1 MMDAYGERLGPGATV
16 GPYVVERLLG
26 SGGMGRVFVAASP
39 TGRRVAMKVI
49 REEYAADPRF
59 RARFAREVEAARRV
73 SGAYTASVIDAS
85 TDGPLLWMATL
96 FVPGPS
102 LADRVRDRGPL
113 PEHEVRVLA
122 YELAE
127 ALRDIHRVGLVHRDL
142 KPGNILLTDDG
153 PRVIDFGI
161 ARVNG
166 TDRLTRT
173 DALVGTPAF
182 MAPEQF
188 VSGAGAGPT
197 ADVFA
202 LGGVLTYAL
211 TGAAPF
217 EGDNPYAIAWH
228 VVHGEPAPLAGT
240 GPLHALI
247 GRCLAKDPA
256 ARPTPTEILELLRES
271 AIRPPATASAE
282 DAPPVPERE
291 RKEEDQTGQHHAV
304 PGRRPRRRVALGAG
318 ALLVSLALGLVAWQ
332 QPWTGRGDKGQGAA
346 DAAPSSTVPAA
357 AARWTTKLP
366 SDVGHCTA
374 TDDLVLCE
382 SQKEAVTAYD
392 ARTGRRRWGTPRT
405 RDNSVMLTV
414 SPKRSLVI
422 VAEGNNLIGTGA
434 WERQVL
440 RAVDLTTGSDRWN
453 VKAPMGRSAV
463 LSGSDL
469 VVGSAF
475 GISGRNVETGA
486 ETWDRTTSS
495 SAPAYPRMVA
505 GAVVTLSPGRGAK
518 RLRAVV
524 ERIDPRTGE
533 VRWSRDL
540 PSPDVSWAHQS
551 DKDSLGIEVWNSEM
565 TRMTEYTRF
574 DTSGTR
580 RASHEIDPP
589 QTAGEEPGTIVFG
602 PTWKVVRDRVKG
614 RLVATGLDDGTVR
627 WQLPIAGSDADPYID
642 AKGRIYVLRANRTLV
657 CLDGAGGRELW
668 RSEPV
673 RTSEPRP
680 SGGGSHLTVR
690 ADGVVFAAV
699 GKRTLA
705 AFEPPGRAGAS
716 G

>member
-1 MMDAYGERLGPGATV
+1 MDAYGERLGPGATV
-16 GPYVVERLLG
+16 GHYVVERLLG
-26 SGGMGRVFVAASP
+26 SGGMGRVFVAVSP

-73 SGAYTASVIDAS
+73 SGAYTASVIDAA
-85 TDGPLLWMATL
+85 TEGPLLWMATL

-102 LADRVRDRGPL
+102 LADRVGDRGPL

-142 KPGNILLTDDG
+142 KPSNILLTGDG

-166 TDRLTRT
+166 TERLTQT

-188 VSGAGAGPT
+188 LAQAQAGPA

-211 TGAAPF
+211 TGAGPF
-217 EGDNPYAIAWH
+217 EGDSPYAIAWH

-240 GPLHALI
+240 SPLHELI

-256 ARPTPTEILELLRES
+256 ARPAPAEILELLRGS
-271 AIRPPATASAE
+271 TIRPPAVSSAE
-282 DAPPVPERE
+282 DAPPSPEPQQ
-291 RKEEDQTGQHHAV
+291 KEEDETGQDAAAS
-304 PGRRPRRRVALGAG
+304 GRRPWRRVALGAG
-318 ALLVSLALGLVAWQ
+318 TLVVSLTLGLVAWQ
-332 QPWTGRGDKGQGAA
+332 QWGTGRTDKGQGASGA
-346 DAAPSSTVPAA
+346 TSSPTGPAVTA
-357 AARWTTKLP
+357 SWTAKVP

-374 TDDLVLCE
+374 TGELVLCE
-382 SQKEAVTAYD
+382 SQREAVTAYD
-392 ARTGRRRWGTPRT
+392 ARTGKKRWATPRT
-405 RDNSVMLTV
+405 RDNSMMLTV
-414 SPKRSLVI
+414 SPRRSLVI
-422 VAEGNNLIGTGA
+422 VAEGNNFMDTGE

-440 RAVDLTTGSDRWN
+440 RAVDLATGIDRWN
-453 VKAPMGRSAV
+453 VKAPMGTSAV
-463 LSGSDL
+463 LSGTDL
-469 VVGSAF
+469 VVGSTF
-475 GISGRNVETGA
+475 GISGRNIETGA
-486 ETWDRTTSS
+486 AIWNRTTPS
-495 SAPAYPRMVA
+495 SAATYPRMVA
-505 GAVVTLSPGRGAK
+505 GAVLNLRPGPTAQRP
-518 RLRAVV
+518 RAVV
-524 ERIDPRTGE
+524 ERIDPHTGD

-540 PSPDVSWAHQS
+540 PSPAVSWAHQS
-551 DKDSLGIEVWNSEM
+551 DKDSVGIEIWNDDS
-565 TRMTEYTRF
+565 TRMKEYMRF
-574 DTSGTR
+574 DTDGTR

-589 QTAGEEPGTIVFG
+589 QTAGEEPDTVVFG

-614 RLVATGLDDGTVR
+614 RLVATGLEDGRVR
-627 WQLPIAGSDADPYID
+627 WQVPIAGSDADPYID
-642 AKGRIYVLRANRTLV
+642 AKGRVYVLRANRSLV
-657 CLDGAGGRELW
+657 CLDGADGRELW
-668 RSEPV
+668 RSKPV

-690 ADGVVFAAV
+690 ADGVVYAAV

-705 AFEPPGRAGAS
+705 AFEPPGRASATG
-716 G
+716 

>member
-1 MMDAYGERLGPGATV
+1 MRTGGRLGPGATV
-16 GPYVVERLLG
+16 GHYVVERLLG
-26 SGGMGRVFVAASP
+26 AGGMGRVFVAVSP
-39 TGRRVAMKVI
+39 AGRRVAMKVI

-166 TDRLTRT
+166 TDRLTQT

-188 VSGAGAGPT
+188 VSGAEAGPT
-197 ADVFA
+197 SDVFA

-211 TGAAPF
+211 TGAGPF
-217 EGDNPYAIAWH
+217 EGDSPYAIAWQ

-240 GPLHALI
+240 GPLHELI

-256 ARPTPTEILELLRES
+256 ARPTPAEILELLREIT
-271 AIRPPATASAE
+271 IRPPATGSAE
-282 DAPPVPERE
+282 DAPPLPERE
-291 RKEEDQTGQHHAV
+291 QKGRPERRQHVAA
-304 PGRRPRRRVALGAG
+304 PGRRPRRRVALAVG
-318 ALLVSLALGLVAWQ
+318 ALLVALALGLVARQ
-332 QPWTGRGDKGQGAA
+332 QLWTGRADKGHGASG
-346 DAAPSSTVPAA
+346 AAPSSTGPAVA
-357 AARWTTKLP
+357 ASWTAKLP
-366 SDVGHCTA
+366 SDLGYCTA
-374 TDDLVLCE
+374 TDELVLCE

-392 ARTGRRRWGTPRT
+392 ARTGKRRWGTPRT

-414 SPKRSLVI
+414 SPRRSLVI

-440 RAVDLTTGSDRWN
+440 RAVDLTTGHNRWN
-453 VKAPMGRSAV
+453 VKAPMGTSAV
-463 LSGSDL
+463 IVGTDL

-475 GISGRNVETGA
+475 GLSGRNVETGA
-486 ETWDRTTSS
+486 GTWDRTTSGN
-495 SAPAYPRMVA
+495 APAYPRMVA
-505 GAVVTLSPGRGAK
+505 GALVALRPGPTAK
-518 RLRAVV
+518 RPRAVV
-524 ERIDPRTGE
+524 ERIDPHTGD

-540 PSPDVSWAHQS
+540 PSADVSWAHQS
-551 DKDSLGIEVWNSEM
+551 NKDSLGIEVWNSDM

-589 QTAGEEPGTIVFG
+589 QTAGGKPGTIVFG

-627 WQLPIAGSDADPYID
+627 WQRAIAGSDADPYID
-642 AKGRIYVLRANRTLV
+642 AEGRIYVLGANRTLV

-668 RSEPV
+668 RSAPV
-673 RTSEPRP
+673 RTSEPGP

-705 AFEPPGRAGAS
+705 AFEPPGRAGTS

>member
-1 MMDAYGERLGPGATV
+1 MDAYGERLGPGATV
-16 GPYVVERLLG
+16 GHYVVDRLLG
-26 SGGMGRVFVAASP
+26 SGGMGRVFVAVSP

-73 SGAYTASVIDAS
+73 SGAYTASVIDAA
-85 TDGPLLWMATL
+85 TEGPLLWMATL

-102 LADRVRDRGPL
+102 LADRVGSRGPL

-142 KPGNILLTDDG
+142 KPSNILLTDDG

-161 ARVNG
+161 ARVDG
-166 TDRLTRT
+166 TERLTRT

-188 VSGAGAGPT
+188 LAQAGAGPA

-211 TGAAPF
+211 TGAGPF
-217 EGDNPYAIAWH
+217 EGDSPYAIAWH
-228 VVHGEPAPLAGT
+228 VVHDEPAPLPGT
-240 GPLHALI
+240 GPLHELI
-247 GRCLAKDPA
+247 GRCLAKAPA
-256 ARPTPTEILELLRES
+256 ARPTPAEILELLRES
-271 AIRPPATASAE
+271 TIRPPATASAE
-282 DAPPVPERE
+282 HAHPSPERE
-291 RKEEDQTGQHHAV
+291 QKEEAETGQRDAA
-304 PGRRPRRRVALGAG
+304 PGRRPRRRVVLGAG
-318 ALLVSLALGLVAWQ
+318 ALLVSLALGLIAWQ
-332 QPWTGRGDKGQGAA
+332 QWAGWADRGQGASG
-346 DAAPSSTVPAA
+346 AASSPTGPAA
-357 AARWTTKLP
+357 AVSWTAKLP

-374 TDDLVLCE
+374 TDELVLCE
-382 SQKEAVTAYD
+382 TQQEAVTAYD
-392 ARTGRRRWGTPRT
+392 ARTGKRRWGTART
-405 RDNSVMLTV
+405 RDNSIMLTV
-414 SPKRSLVI
+414 SPRRSLVI
-422 VAEGNNLIGTGA
+422 VAEGNNHIDTGG

-440 RAVDLTTGSDRWN
+440 RAVDLATGDDRWN
-453 VKAPMGRSAV
+453 VKAPMGTSAV
-463 LSGSDL
+463 LSGTDL

-486 ETWDRTTSS
+486 ETWDRTTSK

-505 GAVVTLSPGRGAK
+505 GAVVSLRPGPTAT

-524 ERIDPRTGE
+524 EGIDPHTGD

-540 PSPDVSWAHQS
+540 PSPNVSWAHQS
-551 DKDSLGIEVWNSEM
+551 DKDSVGIEVWNSGM
-565 TRMTEYTRF
+565 THMTEYMRF

-589 QTAGEEPGTIVFG
+589 RTAGEEPETIVFG

-614 RLVATGLDDGTVR
+614 RLVGTGLEDGTVR
-627 WQLPIAGSDADPYID
+627 WQLPVTGSDADPYID
-642 AKGRIYVLRANRTLV
+642 AKGRVYVLRSNRTLV
-657 CLDGAGGRELW
+657 CLDGADGRELW

-673 RTSEPRP
+673 RTSEPGP

-705 AFEPPGRAGAS
+705 AFEPPDRAGGA